1 LAQRY
6 NEPRIGRILRAISAF
21 GFLLGIVWS
30 GSSAWGALEPAQ
42 VLILVNRE
50 APASSGVAKMYQ
62 KLRAIPDSNVLRLPL
77 GTSSQ
82 IAPEQYWRFAGQPVR
97 KYLEE
102 HPDIRCVL
110 TTSGVPYTILA
121 PGGGDQG
128 AAFDNELAAVLRE
141 EPGSQKRHQPNPLFL
156 QGSNPAGVTDA
167 RLLNM
172 VYVARLDGPD
182 LATITRMVEDA
193 IAAESRGLEG
203 PAAGDAQGLDAV
215 TAYGEGDAAI
225 RGAIDRLAGA
235 GFQTTLDM
243 KEDTWKQPKGGA
255 GNQAAGAAFYV
266 GWYALTNFQDIFG
279 DHGLAQGSIA
289 WHIASGEAVD
299 IWHPS
304 GEWCINLMRRGA
316 AVTIGPVREPYVTAF
331 PHGDVFVEALLQG
344 LTVADS
350 YWVSLPHVSWAMVL
364 LGDPLY
370 RPFGVKARPAL
381 LARAYAAADGKQ
393 ILEHGKSSPL
403 LVQIYCAGPAGS
415 STAAYTA
422 KAEPE
427 YGLAAAS
434 GMVSIPALKAGE
446 SVVVRVPSVTAG
458 EDPSGMFRLRLEARA
473 DGEAPRSIVVEG
485 RIGFSRLT
493 GGLGPKSQMFVSP
506 DGQELISGRPGR
518 STLINVAS
526 LREQPVNVPQ
536 GYGLTNA
543 EFSPDGKHVALTL
556 LDPKKK
562 QVAYLVA
569 DDSMHNA
576 QGLPAGLQ
584 FLRWLENDR
593 VLIANGGGLISH
605 SIAKGEDRLMG
616 LPEGRTGNI
625 IPGTET
631 QYAITEDARVLI
643 KNGAQPFHEVL
654 RDVKPARFLAVAND
668 LSLFGAVDGQ
678 KRLWVQKGLDGEPK
692 VIAEGVELVLWGP
705 ISRRAVVQDGTGKSR
720 LYDGR
725 DGSWKDLGFIVEA
738 AWSPD
743 EEQLLFVDAG
753 SSSEPGYLS
762 LLTGTSIEHLCPMTR
777 IGQVGK
783 MVFSADQTKAYL
795 LATLSQQADVWMI
808 PLPQRTPEK

>member
-1 LAQRY
+1 VLV
-6 NEPRIGRILRAISAF
+6 
-21 GFLLGIVWS
+21 FLGGIVWTS
-30 GSSAWGALEPAQ
+30 SSAWGALEPAQ
-42 VLILVNRE
+42 VLILVNRDVT
-50 APASSGVAKMYQ
+50 ASSGVAKMYQ

-77 GTSSQ
+77 GTSRQ
-82 IAPEQYWRFAGQPVR
+82 IAPEQYWRLAGQPIR

-121 PGGGDQG
+121 PGGGDEG

-141 EPGSQKRHQPNPLFL
+141 EPGSQKRHQPNPLYL
-156 QGSNPAGVTDA
+156 QGSNPSGITDP

-193 IAAESRGLEG
+193 MAAESHGLEG
-203 PAAGDAQGLDAV
+203 PVAGDAQGLDAV
-215 TAYGEGDAAI
+215 TGYGEGDASI

-243 KEDTWKQPKGGA
+243 KEDTWKQPKGGV

-279 DHGLAQGSIA
+279 DRGLAQGSIA

-299 IWHPS
+299 IWNPNN

-316 AVTIGPVREPYVTAF
+316 AVTIGPVREPYVAAF

-350 YWVSLPHVSWAMVL
+350 YWASLPHVSWAMVL

-370 RPFGVKARPAL
+370 RPFGVKPRPAL
-381 LARAYAAADGKQ
+381 LARAYAATDGNQ
-393 ILEHGKSSPL
+393 ILEHGKTSPL
-403 LVQIYCAGPAGS
+403 LVQIDCAGPAGS
-415 STAAYTA
+415 STPAYTA

-427 YGLAAAS
+427 FGLAAAS
-434 GMVSIPALKAGE
+434 GTVNIPALKAGE

-458 EDPSGMFRLRLEARA
+458 GDPSGMFRLRLDARA
-473 DGEAPRSIVVEG
+473 DGETPRRIVLEG

-493 GGLGPKSQMFVSP
+493 GHLGPKSQMFLSL
-506 DGQELISGRPGR
+506 DGAELISGRPGR
-518 STLINVAS
+518 SALIHVAS
-526 LREQPVNVPQ
+526 LREQPVTVPQ

-543 EFSPDGKHVALTL
+543 EFSPDGKHVAITL

-562 QVAYLVA
+562 QVGFLVA
-569 DDSMHNA
+569 DDNLRNA

-593 VLIANGGGLISH
+593 VLIANQGGLISH
-605 SIAKGEDRLMG
+605 SIANGEDRLMG

-678 KRLWVQKGLDGEPK
+678 KRLWVQKGLDGAPK
-692 VIAEGVELVLWGP
+692 VIAEGVERVLWGP

-725 DGSWKDLGFIVEA
+725 NDSWKDLGFILEA

-762 LLTGTSIEHLCPMTR
+762 LLTGTSVERLCPMSR
-777 IGQVGK
+777 IGLVGK
-783 MVFSADQTKAYL
+783 IVFSADQAKAYL

-808 PLPQRTPEK
+808 PLPQRAVEK

>member
-1 LAQRY
+1 
-6 NEPRIGRILRAISAF
+6 
-21 GFLLGIVWS
+21 LGIVWTS
-30 GSSAWGALEPAQ
+30 ASAWGALEPTQ
-42 VLILVNRE
+42 ILILVNRDV
-50 APASSGVAKMYQ
+50 SVSGGVAKMYQ
-62 KLRAIPDSNVLRLPL
+62 KLRAIPESNVLRLPM
-77 GTSSQ
+77 GTNTQ
-82 IAPEQYWRFAGQPVR
+82 IAPEQYWRLAGQPIR

-102 HPDIRCVL
+102 HPGIRCIL

-121 PGGGDQG
+121 PGGADEG

-141 EPGSQKRHQPNPLFL
+141 EPGSQKRHLPNPLFL
-156 QGSNPAGVTDA
+156 QGSNPAGVTDP

-182 LATITRMVEDA
+182 MATMTRMVEDA
-193 IAAESRGLEG
+193 IAAENHGLEG

-225 RGAIDRLAGA
+225 RGAVDRLAGA

-243 KEDTWKQPKGGA
+243 KEETWKPPKGGV

-266 GWYALTNFQDIFG
+266 GWYALTNFQDVFG
-279 DHGLAQGSIA
+279 DRGLAQGAIA

-304 GEWCINLMRRGA
+304 GQWCINLMRRGA

-364 LGDPLY
+364 VGDPLY
-370 RPFGVKARPAL
+370 RPFGLKPRPAL
-381 LARAYAAADGKQ
+381 LARAYAAADGNQ
-393 ILEHGKSSPL
+393 ILEHGKTRPL
-403 LVQIYCAGPAGS
+403 LVQIECIGPAGS
-415 STAAYTA
+415 STPAYTA

-427 YGLAAAS
+427 FGLAAAS
-434 GMVSIPALKAGE
+434 GTVSIPALKAGE

-458 EDPSGMFRLRLEARA
+458 EDASGMFRLRLEARA
-473 DGEAPRSIVVEG
+473 DGEAPRRVVLEG

-493 GGLGPKSQMFVSP
+493 GRLGPKSQMFVSP
-506 DGQELISGRPGR
+506 DGAELISGRPGR
-518 STLINVAS
+518 SALIHVDS
-526 LREQPVNVPQ
+526 LREQPVSAPQ

-543 EFSPDGKHVALTL
+543 EFSPDGKHVAVTL
-556 LDPKKK
+556 LDPQKK
-562 QVAYLVA
+562 QVAFLVA
-569 DDSMHNA
+569 DDSLQNA

-593 VLIANGGGLISH
+593 VLIANQGGLISH

-616 LPEGRTGNI
+616 LPEGRAGNI
-625 IPGTET
+625 IPGTEV
-631 QYAITEDARVLI
+631 QYAVTEDAKVLI
-643 KNGAQPFHEVL
+643 KNGSKPFQEVL
-654 RDVKPARFLAVAND
+654 RDVKPARFVAVAND

-678 KRLWVQKGLDGEPK
+678 KKFWVQKGLDGAPK
-692 VIAEGVELVLWGP
+692 VVAEGVERVLWGP

-725 DGSWKDLGFIVEA
+725 DGSWKDLGFILEA

-743 EEQLLFVDAG
+743 EERLLFVDTG

-762 LLTGTSIEHLCPMTR
+762 LLTGTSVERLCPMSR

-783 MVFSADQTKAYL
+783 IVFSADQTKAFL

-808 PLPQRTPEK
+808 PLPQPSAKK